1 MNKFKWNYPTNMWV
15 GENSIK
21 NLGLACKDLNIGNPL
36 LVTDNNFSQS
46 KIIKDVFS
54 KLKNDDLQV
63 ELFSNFL
70 GNPTGKNV
78 NDGVN
83 FFKK

>member
-1 MNKFKWNYPTNMWV
+1 MNKFKWNYPTNIWV

-63 ELFSNFL
+63 ELFQTFWAIQQ
-70 GNPTGKNV
+70 GKM
-78 NDGVN
+78 
-83 FFKK
+83 